1 MPEFRGPW
9 GADDVEQFLQEVTI
23 PIRIAT
29 RRPDDSL
36 WQVTLWYRYRDGC
49 FECATQ
55 ANAQLVRFLR
65 ADSAI
70 AFDVST
76 NEIPYRGVRGNGVA
90 SISPDENKDVLRS
103 LIRRYLGSM
112 DSPLAAT
119 LLQDDREE
127 VRISIEPNQI
137 FSWDFSKR
145 MKTKTESSSS
155 VQTGG
160 SRSPSAR

>member
-9 GADDVEQFLQEVTI
+9 GADEVEQFLQEVTI

-36 WQVTLWYRYRDGC
+36 WQVALWYRYRDGR
-49 FECATQ
+49 FECATE

-70 AFDVST
+70 AFDIST

-90 SISPDENKDVLRS
+90 SISSDKNKDVLRS
-103 LIRRYLGSM
+103 LIRRYLGSTN
-112 DSPLAAT
+112 SPLADT
-119 LLQDDREE
+119 LLRDEREE

-137 FSWDFSKR
+137 YSWDFTDR
-145 MKTKTESSSS
+145 MKTTTK
-155 VQTGG
+155 
-160 SRSPSAR
+160 P